1 MRQVIYGNV
10 ITSAALDVGSS
21 VMAGASLALDLD
33 GEGAVCYRS
42 ILPGVQHMVNQ
53 CS

>member
-21 VMAGASLALDLD
+21 VMASASLALDLD
-33 GEGAVCYRS
+33 GEEAVRRS
-42 ILPGVQHMVNQ
+42 ISPGMQLITNQ
-53 CS
+53 YS